1 MSAEYCG
8 EKPHRE
14 PFIFGKRVLARDDI
28 KKSNDDE
35 EEDDSDDERSETSV

>member
-8 EKPHRE
+8 EKPYRE
-14 PFIFGKRVLARDDI
+14 SSIFGKRVFARDDI

-35 EEDDSDDERSETSV
+35 EEDDNDDERDETSV